1 MKGRG
6 KEVILTGVGILIVAC
21 FLFPVYWMIVNS
33 FKIQPEIFQTPP
45 TFWPHSLYTDGY
57 TAQLDGSL
65 GRSFVNSFIV
75 AISSMVIVVITAIP
89 ASYAMARY
97 PLPGKKIMLLFFL
110 VTQMLP
116 VTVILA
122 PLFIMFKQF
131 GLLNSLWA
139 PILATTTM
147 GIPFSILILRTYFLN
162 APKELENAA
171 MIDGCN
177 RFSAFI
183 RIMIPISAPGIIVC
197 AAFSFLFAWGDL
209 IYSMTFISNSS
220 MWPLTAGV
228 YDSMGRYGIQWN
240 NLLSFATITVLP
252 VLTMFVLLQRYL
264 ISGITNGAVK

>member
-1 MKGRG
+1 MGAKGKG
-6 KEVILTGVGILIVAC
+6 IILSIIGVLIVAC

-33 FKIQPEIFQTPP
+33 FKVQGEIFQSPP
-45 TFWPHSLYTDGY
+45 TFWPNNSYTEGY
-57 TAQLDGSL
+57 TLQLNGAL
-65 GRSFVNSFIV
+65 GRSIINSFLV
-75 AISSMVIVVITAIP
+75 AISSMAIVVMTAIP
-89 ASYAMARY
+89 AAYGIARY
-97 PLPGKKIMLLFFL
+97 DLPGKKLMLLFFL

-116 VTVILA
+116 VTVILS
-122 PLFIMFKQF
+122 PLFIMFKQI
-131 GLLNSLWA
+131 GLLNTLWA

-177 RFSAFI
+177 RFTAFV
-183 RIMIPISAPGIIVC
+183 RIMIPISLPGIIVC

-209 IYSMTFISNSS
+209 IYSMTFISNSK

-252 VLTMFVLLQRYL
+252 VLAMFVLLQRYL